1 MMRYLRSTSRQA
13 YLTAAKDKAMRQ
25 KKEVNDSEI
34 VT

>member
-13 YLTAAKDKAMRQ
+13 YLTAAKGNATE
-25 KKEVNDSEI
+25 KKVNDSEI